1 VKPKICLSIM
11 PRSVEEVR
19 TLQRMAEQKGAD
31 FVEIRLDHLRQ
42 PLELQGLNLW
52 TEIPRIATIRA
63 VKQGGA
69 FTGSE
74 DMRFQTLLDAAR
86 SGFDYIDL
94 EDSAENLGNRI
105 DAIRSSGV
113 KTIISNHNRESTPPL
128 RELKGVLGK
137 ISKYRP
143 DVCKIVTT
151 AKSLQD
157 NLVTL
162 AFLQEASR
170 ELKLVCFA
178 MGEQGK
184 ISRIVSPIFGSFFT
198 IASLEKGAETA
209 PGQLTIDDLR
219 AIYERMSLN

>member
-1 VKPKICLSIM
+1 VKPKICLSIK
-11 PRSVEEVR
+11 PRSVDEVR
-19 TLQRMAEQKGAD
+19 TLQRMAEHKGAD

-42 PLELQGLNLW
+42 PLELKGLSLQ
-52 TEIPRIATIRA
+52 TEIPRIAANRT

-74 DMRFQTLLDAAR
+74 DDRFQILLDAAH

-94 EDSAENLGNRI
+94 EDSAENLRDRI

-113 KTIISNHNRESTPPL
+113 KTIISNHNLESTPPL
-128 RELKGVLGK
+128 RELKEVLRK

-143 DVCKIVTT
+143 DICKIVTS
-151 AKSLQD
+151 AKSLKD

-162 AFLQEASR
+162 GFLQEASR

-184 ISRIVSPIFGSFFT
+184 ISRIVCPIFGSFFT

-219 AIYERMSLN
+219 TIYERMSLN

>member
-1 VKPKICLSIM
+1 MKPKICLSIM
-11 PRSVEEVR
+11 PRSADEVR
-19 TLQRMAEQKGAD
+19 TLQRMAEHKGAD

-42 PLELQGLNLW
+42 PLELEGLSLR
-52 TEIPRIATIRA
+52 TEIPRIAANRT
-63 VKQGGA
+63 VKQGGK

-74 DMRFQTLLDAAR
+74 DERFQILLDAAH

-94 EDSAENLGNRI
+94 EDSAENLRDRI
-105 DAIRSSGV
+105 DAIRSSGA
-113 KTIISNHNRESTPPL
+113 KTIISNHNLESTPPL
-128 RELKGVLGK
+128 RELKEVLRK

-143 DVCKIVTT
+143 DVCKIVTS

-178 MGEQGK
+178 MGEHGK
-184 ISRIVSPIFGSFFT
+184 ISRIVCPIFGSFFT
-198 IASLEKGAETA
+198 IASLERGAETA